1 MSDTNT
7 KHSVN
12 KLISD
17 FLGKKSGQG
26 AADFL
31 KEIREL
37 PEAGRIELASAI
49 ARQKNIPADDL
60 AFTPVKY

>member
-1 MSDTNT
+1 MSDT

-17 FLGKKSGQG
+17 FVGKKSGQG

-31 KEIREL
+31 REIREV
-37 PEAGRIELASAI
+37 PEEGRIELASAI

-60 AFTPVKY
+60 AFTPVNY